1 MEIITKAYLAIADLF
16 LWTKVQT
23 EEALTIADI
32 PLLLK
37 YRYQYI
43 LDNWVS
49 IRNQIENRAD
59 TYIDIDRLKVELL
72 KFDELMKIEKYKA
85 SGNKTNEG
93 ELISAYFTV
102 FDNMYI
108 SDIPVSQAEEKILQS
123 EINRVSAFKK
133 NDFLIMRKILIDG
146 RDALADTIS
155 GTDVDY
161 NRIYNRSP
169 LRPLLNKTIAQI
181 IITNQFQISI
191 NSIDDILANESML
204 SSMASID
211 PFAFARLNANN
222 PNIDI
227 KTFTSGNLVK
237 LNYGES
243 LQTLALR
250 TMGDESRWKEI
261 AIANG
266 LKPPYIDEVGIR
278 IKLLTNAK
286 GNAINLAKVNEDGSI
301 NKERF
306 YIDQIII
313 LRSDVEKKP
322 DQRSIISIREVPI
335 SGELVI
341 ELNGEPDLEKYTTAD
356 GAYITVYERRTINS
370 NFYVCIPSNEPVDRP
385 LKESEPWY
393 LMSKGI
399 DEKKAGVDLNLN
411 TDGDISFTSFGDIQ
425 LSYGMDNAVQAVKIL
440 LGTEASNLPKHED
453 FGITY
458 PIGGKNLNVDQIKSE
473 LAINISSQILND
485 ARFSRLDYLKVESIS
500 SGNQSG
506 YMVSLGVVLAG
517 GDTVIP
523 LSFKVNAF

>member
-23 EEALTIADI
+23 DDTLTIADI

-43 LDNWVS
+43 LDNWAS
-49 IRNQIENRAD
+49 IKNQIEGRAE
-59 TYIDIDRLKVELL
+59 TYIDLDRLQVELAL
-72 KFDELMKIEKYKA
+72 FDEFMKIEKYKA
-85 SGNKTNEG
+85 SGSQTKQNK
-93 ELISAYFTV
+93 LISLYFTV

-108 SDIPVSQAEEKILQS
+108 EDIPTSQAEQKAIQS
-123 EINRVSAFKK
+123 EISRVSTFTK
-133 NDFLIMRKILIDG
+133 NDFIVMRKLLVDG
-146 RDALADTIS
+146 RDALADTIG
-155 GTDVDY
+155 GTDSDY

-169 LRPLLNKTIAQI
+169 LTPLLNKTIAQI
-181 IITNQFQISI
+181 ATTNQFQVSI
-191 NSIDDILANESML
+191 NSIDSILANENML
-204 SSMASID
+204 KSTASID

-222 PNIDI
+222 PEIDI
-227 KTFTSGNLVK
+227 KTFVSGNLVK

-243 LQTLALR
+243 LQTLAGR

-266 LKPPYIDEVGIR
+266 LKPPYIDEIGHK

-286 GNAINLAKVNEDGSI
+286 GNAINLAKINDDGSI

-306 YIDQIII
+306 HLDQIVI
-313 LRSDVEKKP
+313 LRSDVERSQ
-322 DQRSIISIREVPI
+322 DQRAIISIREVPI

-341 ELNGEPDLEKYTTAD
+341 ELNGEPDLEKYTTTD
-356 GAYITVYERRTINS
+356 NAYLTVYERHTINS
-370 NFYVCIPSNEPVDRP
+370 NFYISIPSEEAVDGP
-385 LKESEPWY
+385 LKEAEPWY
-393 LMSKGI
+393 LMSKGV
-399 DEKKAGVDLNLN
+399 DEKKAGVDLNIN
-411 TDGDISFTSFGDIQ
+411 ADGDISFTSFGDVQ

-440 LGTEASNLPKHED
+440 LGTEAGNLPKHID

-458 PIGGKNLNVDQIKSE
+458 PIGGKNQNIDQIKSE
-473 LAINISSQILND
+473 LATNLSEQILKD
-485 ARFSRLDYLKVESIS
+485 ARFSRLDFLKVESIS

-506 YMVSLGVVLAG
+506 YMVSLGIVLAG
-517 GDTVIP
+517 GDIVVP